1 MISRLSTAAMAAICL
16 LILGISPQKGR
27 SAPINTKDYE
37 GKVRVA
43 CVGDSITFGAGVKD
57 RGHNSYPA
65 QLGALLGE
73 KWDVRNFG
81 HSARTMLKKVNPSY
95 WDSPHFKAAQEFKP
109 HVVIIKLGTNDVKP
123 NYRET
128 LEKDYEKDYEAM
140 IDLFAA
146 MEAKPRVYICYPAP
160 VIDKGNFGIT
170 DPPVREF
177 VIPTLDRLHKKKN
190 VPIIDL
196 YAALKPFPQY
206 LPDKI
211 HPNADGASVMARTI
225 HAMLTGASKPSK
237 EGFQALFN
245 GKDLTGWKTTGNWLV
260 EKDGSVGLHPRPG
273 EKGWT
278 RYKDY
283 ITTTRKY
290 DNFILDLEFK
300 INKKGNSGVFLRV
313 GDPNSQVK
321 SGFEVQILDTHGKKN
336 PTAHDCGGVIG
347 TAAPSKNM
355 AKPAGEWN
363 HYTITCNGNQL
374 TVVLN
379 GEQIIDLDLSK
390 SAIKDR
396 PASGYIG
403 FQDEGKPV
411 WYRNVR
417 IRELK
422 LTP

>member
-1 MISRLSTAAMAAICL
+1 MTLRISAPVFIACL
-16 LILGISPQKGR
+16 LFFAHGPEPVG
-27 SAPINTKDYE
+27 SAPIKTADYE
-37 GKVRVA
+37 GQIRVA
-43 CVGDSITFGAGVKD
+43 CVGDSITFGAGVRD
-57 RGHNSYPA
+57 RSRNSYPA

-81 HSARTMLKKVNPSY
+81 HSARTMLKRVNPSY
-95 WDSPHFKAAQEFKP
+95 WDSPQFKLAQQFKP

-123 NYRET
+123 HYRET
-128 LEKDYEKDYEAM
+128 LERDFEKDYEAM

-146 MEAKPRVYICYPAP
+146 MKTKPRVYICYPAP
-160 VIDKGNFGIT
+160 VIDKGNFGIK

-177 VIPTLDRLHKKKN
+177 VIPTVDRLHKKKGT
-190 VPIIDL
+190 PIIDL
-196 YAALKPFPQY
+196 YNTLKPFPQY

-211 HPNADGASVMARTI
+211 HPNADGAGVMARAI
-225 HAMLTGASKPSK
+225 HQTLTGSGGADKD
-237 EGFQALFN
+237 GFRALFN
-245 GKDLTGWKTTGNWLV
+245 RKDLTGWQTTGNWLV
-260 EKDGSVGLHPRPG
+260 EKDGSVALHPRPG
-273 EKGWT
+273 ESGWM

-283 ITTTRKY
+283 ITTKRKY
-290 DNFILDLEFK
+290 DNFVLDLDFK
-300 INKKGNSGVFLRV
+300 INAKGNSGVFLRV

-379 GEQIIDLDLSK
+379 GERIIDLDLSK
-390 SAIKDR
+390 SAVKDR
-396 PASGYIG
+396 PLSGHIG

-417 IRELK
+417 VKELK
-422 LTP
+422 PAA